1 MEDKKILK
9 DKELEK
15 VVGGEIE
22 SANVVGY
29 GVAAPELPAQQ
40 LSDNVYQKMFKA
52 VYEPD
57 SSEPQPHDCS
67 GLIS

>member
-29 GVAAPELPAQQ
+29 NQAGIGNKADAPDRYKSYDAHI
-40 LSDNVYQKMFKA
+40 DTKA
-52 VYEPD
+52 
-57 SSEPQPHDCS
+57 
-67 GLIS
+67 